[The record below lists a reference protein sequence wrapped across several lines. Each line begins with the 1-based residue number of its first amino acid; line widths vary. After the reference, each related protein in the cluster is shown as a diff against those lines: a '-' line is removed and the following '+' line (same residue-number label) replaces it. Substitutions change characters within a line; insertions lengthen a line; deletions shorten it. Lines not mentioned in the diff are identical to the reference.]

1 LNFIA
6 GVCVALGQGH
16 PPMIIMHGLKLL
28 LSAATCFAQ
37 DEQAQ
42 ANKKPPPVD
51 AIMSQVATNQDR
63 SETALRAQ
71 YSSVKHIHIVISK
84 PDGKMMR
91 EETSDYDIIPTAETR
106 VQLSFSRWPI
116 SPRMVMDRS
125 SVNQRGSPVV
135 SRFRFPLCPPA
146 DAS

>member
-16 PPMIIMHGLKLL
+16 PPMIIMHGLKPL

-71 YSSVKHIHIVISK
+71 YSSVKHIHIAISK
-84 PDGKMMR
+84 PYGKMMR
-91 EETSDYDIIPTAETR
+91 EETSDYDIIPTAET
-106 VQLSFSRWPI
+106 
-116 SPRMVMDRS
+116 
-125 SVNQRGSPVV
+125 
-135 SRFRFPLCPPA
+135 
-146 DAS
+146 